1 MAQGIKI
8 YNDTG
13 TASTTLD
20 FGNPNSDRTVA
31 LDTMLSDIEAKA
43 NTADL
48 KEIGVG
54 QTWQD
59 VTASRSLD
67 TTYTNTTG
75 KPIVV
80 QISCT
85 NTQGGKIVVNG
96 VTVGLVINTF
106 TGSVQAFAS
115 AIVPNGATYRINT
128 FIGEKPSL
136 IAELR

>member
-20 FGNPNSDRTVA
+20 FGNPSSDRTIA
-31 LDTMLSDIEAKA
+31 LDDLAK
-43 NTADL
+43 TADL

-106 TGSVQAFAS
+106 TGNVQAFAS